1 MKLTT
6 ACRIYLSA
14 SFDAKS
20 LAFANFTLKKTGVR
34 IEARRAGVK
43 SRVYVAVGGGV
54 NGISGKS
61 ISDVMR
67 QIVARDENTNFL
79 GFLNSFLHMCGI
91 MALPCVVFTAIHSAV
106 SYL

>member
-1 MKLTT
+1 MKLVT

-14 SFDAKS
+14 PFGSKS
-20 LAFANFTLKKTGVR
+20 LTFANLTLKKTGVR
-34 IEARRAGVK
+34 IESRRVGVK

-54 NGISGKS
+54 SGITGKS

-67 QIVARDENTNFL
+67 QIVAQDENTNFL
-79 GFLNSFLHMCGI
+79 GFLNSVLHMCGF
-91 MALPCVVFTAIHSAV
+91 MALPCIAFTALHNAI

>member
-1 MKLTT
+1 MKLAT

-14 SFDAKS
+14 PFCSKS
-20 LAFANFTLKKTGVR
+20 LTFANFTLRKTGVR
-34 IEARRAGVK
+34 IESRRVGVK
-43 SRVYVAVGGGV
+43 SRAYVAVGGGV

-67 QIVARDENTNFL
+67 QIVAQDENTNFL
-79 GFLNSFLHMCGI
+79 GFLNSVLHMCGI
-91 MALPCVVFTAIHSAV
+91 MAMPCAAIAAIHSAV

>member
-1 MKLTT
+1 MKLAT

-14 SFDAKS
+14 PFCSKS
-20 LAFANFTLKKTGVR
+20 LTFANFTLRKTGVR
-34 IEARRAGVK
+34 IESRRVGVK
-43 SRVYVAVGGGV
+43 SRAYVAVGGGV

-67 QIVARDENTNFL
+67 QIVAQDENTNFL
-79 GFLNSFLHMCGI
+79 GFLNSVLHMCGF
-91 MALPCVVFTAIHSAV
+91 MALPCAAIAAIHSAV

>member
-6 ACRIYLSA
+6 ACRNYLSA

-20 LAFANFTLKKTGVR
+20 LAFANLTLKKIGVR
-34 IEARRAGVK
+34 IESRRVGVK

-54 NGISGKS
+54 SGITGKS

-67 QIVARDENTNFL
+67 QIVAQDENTNFL
-79 GFLNSFLHMCGI
+79 GFLNSVLHMCGF
-91 MALPCVVFTAIHSAV
+91 MALPCIAFTALHNAI

>member
-6 ACRIYLSA
+6 ACRNYLSA

-20 LAFANFTLKKTGVR
+20 LAFANLTLRKTGVR
-34 IEARRAGVK
+34 IESRRVGVK

-54 NGISGKS
+54 NGIS
-61 ISDVMR
+61 DVMR
-67 QIVARDENTNFL
+67 QIVAQDENTNFL
-79 GFLNSFLHMCGI
+79 GFLNSVLHMCGF
-91 MALPCVVFTAIHSAV
+91 MALPCVAFTALHSAV

>member
-1 MKLTT
+1 MKLIT

-14 SFDAKS
+14 PFCSKS
-20 LAFANFTLKKTGVR
+20 LAFANLTLRKTGVR
-34 IEARRAGVK
+34 IESRRVGVK

-67 QIVARDENTNFL
+67 QIVAQDENTNFL
-79 GFLNSFLHMCGI
+79 GFLNSVLHMCGI
-91 MALPCVVFTAIHSAV
+91 MVLPCVVFTAIHSAV

>member
-6 ACRIYLSA
+6 ACRNYLSA

-20 LAFANFTLKKTGVR
+20 LAFANLTLRKTGVR
-34 IEARRAGVK
+34 IESRRVGVK
-43 SRVYVAVGGGV
+43 SRVYVAVGGV

-67 QIVARDENTNFL
+67 QIVAQDENTNFL
-79 GFLNSFLHMCGI
+79 GFLNSVLSVCGI
-91 MALPCVVFTAIHSAV
+91 MALPCATIAAIHFAV